1 MGKPNKEQKS
11 MEERR
16 QYVRVEKNFILTYF
30 DPGKPRDIHE
40 ITQLKNISL
49 GGMCF
54 VTSKKIAPGTV
65 LGIDLNTPY
74 VSDTTY
80 VEGKVLQSH
89 EKVSGIIY
97 ETRFQYADLSP
108 EAEFVLKKLI
118 TYFTSGDHD
127 KDE

>member
-1 MGKPNKEQKS
+1 MGKSDKEQKS

-16 QYVRVEKNFILTYF
+16 QYVRVQKNFILTYF
-30 DPGKPRDIHE
+30 DPKEPKEIHE

-54 VTSKKIAPGTV
+54 VTSKKLASGTA
-65 LGIDLNTPY
+65 LGINVNTPY

-80 VEGKVLQSH
+80 VEGTVLQSH
-89 EKVSGIIY
+89 EKVSGIVY
-97 ETRFQYADLSP
+97 ETRFQYENLSP
-108 EAEFVLKKLI
+108 DAEFVLNKLI
-118 TYFTSGDHD
+118 SYFTSGDHD